1 MTGQNQVNPRSG
13 NTALGFRAVEGV
25 GQVTRQQG
33 GMDVYPS
40 GPRTQQ
46 LGQKGANRTAATRC
60 ATIVPGG
67 EDGAVEVAQQQGG
80 DLQVK
85 TSCEVHKGI
94 HETGPLHRAG
104 WQLKGG
110 MDGQKEEAKR
120 QARAG
125 SELHCMEAAGGMEHT
140 PSCTTGEDRTKGDS
154 CAGQKPHTTG
164 PAMDRADEGWDRVAM
179 MKRKRQPLG

>member
-125 SELHCMEAAGGMEHT
+125 SELHCMVAWSIRQAAPRGRTRQRGAPVRDRNPTPQEQPWTELTRGG
-140 PSCTTGEDRTKGDS
+140 TGW
-154 CAGQKPHTTG
+154 P
-164 PAMDRADEGWDRVAM
+164 
-179 MKRKRQPLG
+179 